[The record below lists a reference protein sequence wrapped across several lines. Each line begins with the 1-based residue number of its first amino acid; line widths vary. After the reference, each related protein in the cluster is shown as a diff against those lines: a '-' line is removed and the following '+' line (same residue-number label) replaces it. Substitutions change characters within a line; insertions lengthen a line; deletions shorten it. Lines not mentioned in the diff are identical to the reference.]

1 MKNQIVAIPDWNV
14 VPDRL
19 TPAQITAVYILF
31 GLVLLYFSD
40 VLLPALI
47 ADPSL
52 LKRVQAVK
60 GGVEILI
67 TGGLIYVLVDQM
79 ERQLQQSEQRY
90 ENLIRNSPVPINLF
104 DADGVIKWG
113 NDAVLDLLGL
123 DDRDELVG
131 RSIFEFIHEDDRDV
145 GQAELDAVIEEGASI
160 GPTYMRVRRVDDEIR
175 DVRVSTAP
183 GRYDGQRI
191 GQAVVTDVTELRKI
205 EDELRRERDFI
216 KNATDELRDIFY
228 VIDEDGNLE
237 RWNSQL
243 AVATG
248 YDDDS
253 LASMTAFD
261 FVPPADEQ
269 RVREAIALAKREGTS
284 FVEVELIMADGDR
297 RNYELKGALLDRADQ
312 RARLVGIGRD
322 ITDRKEM
329 EEQLRDNERRY
340 RTLVEMSPN
349 PILVH
354 RDGQIVY
361 ANGAIVDLLDAEWRG
376 DLVGRDFTQFL
387 AESERSEAAELATK
401 TQHGEASPTRMEW
414 TVTTVSGETRYAESI
429 SRPIAYERDPA
440 VLTILNDVTHRHHYE
455 EMLRTLHDRTR
466 EMTRAVESDAIA
478 DIVVETVD
486 QLLDVDA
493 TVVCEYDGSG
503 RLHPL
508 SWSSTIEDHMTDTPS
523 VGAEGGILWEAFV
536 EGEEREF
543 DETTDDVLVRDL
555 PLRDGL
561 VLPIENHG
569 VLVAGYRETGSLS
582 STGREILHLIGE
594 TLAAAFDR
602 ALREGDLRERDRQ
615 LQRQNEAL
623 AQLNRLNEIIRE
635 INQAL
640 IRSSTAVQ
648 IREEVCEHIA
658 SAPQYSMAWIGT
670 LDPVDEQIKPQHW
683 SGMDAEFIDQLA
695 ADGQGTRLL
704 DLVETARLED
714 TIEVVDN
721 LLEDPAWADSRRMA
735 LANGYQSVAAVPV
748 HRGDQV
754 DSVLVIHA
762 KNPGIFDEREQ
773 AVLEELGETIGYA
786 LHNVAR
792 AETIQADTRTE
803 IELEINDDRLFPNQL
818 SHRLDTDVELAGSV
832 EVDSD
837 TLQAFLR
844 ITDVEPKVA
853 LDALQEFEAVG
864 EARSLAEADNV
875 GIYQVTMAIP
885 PLIRV
890 LRARDVRIRSFIASR
905 GSSTLILGL
914 PGASNVRSVVEE
926 ISGLYANTEL
936 LARREETDPVDTR
949 ETFRKNVLDKLTEKQ
964 LNALKTAQYGGY
976 FEWPRDSS
984 SEELAE
990 ARGIAASTFQYHLRA
1005 AERKVVDAILS

>member
-1 MKNQIVAIPDWNV
+1 MKTQIVAILDWDL

-19 TPAQITAVYILF
+19 TPAQITVVYVAF

-40 VLLPALI
+40 ALLPGLI

-104 DADGVIKWG
+104 DADGVIRWG

-123 DDRDELVG
+123 DGRDELVG
-131 RSIFEFIHEDDRDV
+131 RSIFEFIHEDDREV
-145 GQAELDAVIEEGASI
+145 GQAELNAVIEEGASI
-160 GPTYMRVRRVDDEIR
+160 GPTYMRVRRANDEIR

-183 GRYDGQRI
+183 GRYDGERV

-216 KNATDELRDIFY
+216 KNAIDELRDIFY

-269 RVREAIALAKREGTS
+269 PVRDAIVQAKREGTS
-284 FVEVELIMADGDR
+284 FVEIDLVTADGDR
-297 RNYELKGALLDRADQ
+297 RNYELKGALLDRADE

-361 ANGAIVDLLDAEWRG
+361 ANGATVDLLDAEWRG
-376 DLVGRDFTQFL
+376 DVVGRDFTRFL
-387 AESERSEAAELATK
+387 GESERSEAAALATK
-401 TQHGEASPTRMEW
+401 TQHGEAFPTRKEW
-414 TVTTVSGETRYAESI
+414 TLMTVSGETRYVEST

-440 VLTILNDVTHRHHYE
+440 VLTILNDVTHRHRYE

-478 DIVVETVD
+478 DIVVATTD

-508 SWSSTIEDHMTDTPS
+508 SWSSAIEDDITDTPT

-536 EGEEREF
+536 DGEEREF
-543 DETTDDVLVRDL
+543 DETTDEDLVSDL
-555 PLRDGL
+555 PLRAGF

-569 VLVAGYRETGSLS
+569 VLVAGFCEAESLS

-640 IRSSTAVQ
+640 IRSSTAAQ
-648 IREEVCEHIA
+648 IREKVCEHIA

-670 LDPVDEQIKPQHW
+670 MDPVDEQIKPQHW
-683 SGMDAEFIDQLA
+683 SGMDAEFIDHLE
-695 ADGQGTRLL
+695 ADGHGTRLL

-714 TIEVVDN
+714 TIEVVHD
-721 LLEDPAWADSRRMA
+721 LLEDPAWANCRRMA
-735 LANGYQSVAAVPV
+735 LANEYQSVAAVPI
-748 HRGDQV
+748 HQGGQV

-762 KNPGIFDEREQ
+762 RNPGIFDEREQ
-773 AVLEELGETIGYA
+773 AVLEELGDTIGYA
-786 LHNVAR
+786 LHNVKR
-792 AETIQADTRTE
+792 AETIQTDTRTE
-803 IELEINDDRLFPNQL
+803 IELEITDDRLFPNQL
-818 SHRLDTDVELAGSV
+818 SHRLDTDVELVGSV
-832 EVDSD
+832 EADSES
-837 TLQAFLR
+837 LQVFLR
-844 ITDVEPKVA
+844 VIDVEAAAV
-853 LDALQEFEAVG
+853 LDTLQEFEAVR
-864 EARSLAEADNV
+864 EARPLAEEDDV

-890 LRARDVRIRSFIASR
+890 LQDRDVQIRSFIASR

-914 PGASNVRSVVEE
+914 PGAGNVRTVVDEVA
-926 ISGLYANTEL
+926 GLYADTEL

-949 ETFRKNVLDKLTEKQ
+949 ETFRENVLGTLTEKQ